1 MRLLIYG
8 RTNPLLLT
16 SEMKMDDIE
25 IDRAKTEASNQV
37 KKILDQLE
45 NDFPGITEGLAAA
58 LGSSAG
64 AAGSLGALYLL
75 GTTGFSAAGI
85 TSGLATA
92 GALVGGGMV
101 AGIGVLA
108 APIAVLGIGG
118 YALMKKR
125 KNAQLAAALGE
136 AIAKLYNIQERLLRN
151 AEAFKAEI
159 AMIKQT
165 IDMLARKKP
174 A

>member
-1 MRLLIYG
+1 
-8 RTNPLLLT
+8 
-16 SEMKMDDIE
+16 MDNVE
-25 IDRAKTEASNQV
+25 INRVKTEASRQV
-37 KKILDQLE
+37 KNILDQLE
-45 NDFPGITEGLAAA
+45 NDYPGITEGLAAA

-75 GTTGFSAAGI
+75 GYTGLSAAGI
-85 TSGLATA
+85 SSGLATA

-108 APIAVLGIGG
+108 APIALLGVGG

-125 KNAQLAAALGE
+125 KNAKLAASLGE
-136 AIAKLYNIQERLLRN
+136 AIAKLYNIQERLLSN
-151 AEAFKAEI
+151 AETFKAEI

-165 IDMLARKKP
+165 IEMLTRKKP
-174 A
+174 S

>member
-1 MRLLIYG
+1 
-8 RTNPLLLT
+8 
-16 SEMKMDDIE
+16 MDDIE
-25 IDRAKTEASNQV
+25 ISRVKTEASSQV

-45 NDFPGITEGLAAA
+45 NDYPGVTEGLAAA

-64 AAGSLGALYLL
+64 AAGSLGALYML
-75 GTTGFSAAGI
+75 GVTGLSGAGI

-108 APIAVLGIGG
+108 APIALLGVGG

-125 KNAQLAAALGE
+125 KNAKMAAALGE
-136 AIAKLYNIQERLLRN
+136 AIAKLYYIQERLLRN
-151 AEAFKAEI
+151 AESFKAEI

-174 A
+174 S